1 MVKFIL
7 SGRRVKQVSAL
18 LTGTLLMAVSLPGFA
33 APLELTLDEAVAMAL
48 KSNPSVKISE
58 SELEKANW
66 DVSVAKAGKAPSVSL
81 SHSASRYK
89 TAESSTYVYDYDA
102 TPGNIPYKVPVPA
115 YLTTL
120 YSNSINMTLPLYT
133 GGKLEGT
140 IDNAKL
146 AVKVAD
152 LGVTE
157 AQQQIKLDAT
167 NGYYS
172 ILQTRNLVTLRG
184 ESLDRLT
191 EHLKNVEAQY
201 NAGTVAKTD
210 VLRSEVEKAAAEQ
223 NVIIAK
229 NSYELAVSSLNNIIS
244 LPLDTEL
251 IVKDELKY
259 QKYDKTLE
267 DCIKAAL
274 TNRPGLAQAQVNV
287 DIAKTNIKVAESGN
301 KLTVAATASEKW
313 HDSDFPGADYN
324 AWSIGIN
331 ASYNL
336 FDGGLVKAQV
346 KGSKAQLTKAT
357 EQLRQTKDS
366 VQLEVRQAYLNMLEA
381 EKRIE
386 TSKVAVVK
394 GEEDYKIAQ
403 VRYSAGV
410 GTNLDVIDSQVALTS
425 AKTDYVQALYDYNT
439 SRAKLNK
446 AMGIAVK

>member
-7 SGRRVKQVSAL
+7 SSRKVKQVSAL
-18 LTGTLLMAVSLPGFA
+18 LTGTMLMAVSLPGFA
-33 APLELTLDEAVAMAL
+33 APVELTLDEAVAMAL

-81 SHSASRYK
+81 SHNASRYK
-89 TAESSTYVYDYDA
+89 TAASGAYVYNYNSPTDR
-102 TPGNIPYKVPVPA
+102 PYKVPVPD

-120 YSNSINMTLPLYT
+120 YANSIDLTLPLYT

-140 IDNAKL
+140 IDKAKL

-152 LGVTE
+152 LGIAE

-184 ESLDRLT
+184 ESLDRLA

-210 VLRSEVEKAAAEQ
+210 VLRSEVEKADAEQ
-223 NVIIAK
+223 NLIIAK

-259 QKYDKTLE
+259 QKFDKTLE
-267 DCIKAAL
+267 DCIKVAL
-274 TNRPGLAQAQVNV
+274 TNRPSLAQAQVNV
-287 DIAKTNIKVAESGN
+287 DIAKTSIKVAESGN

-313 HDSDFPGADYN
+313 HDSDFPGTEN
-324 AWSIGIN
+324 NTWSIGIN

-336 FDGGLVKAQV
+336 FDGGLVRAQV
-346 KGSKAQLTKAT
+346 KGSKAELTKAT
-357 EQLRQTKDS
+357 EQLRQIKDS

-446 AMGIAVK
+446 AMGIAVN

>member
-1 MVKFIL
+1 MLKFKL
-7 SGRRVKQVSAL
+7 CSRRANQATAL
-18 LTGTLLMAVSLPGFA
+18 LAGTMLMAAALPGFA
-33 APLELTLDEAVAMAL
+33 APVELTLDEAVAMAL

-66 DVSVAKAGKAPSVSL
+66 VVSAAKAGKAPSVNL
-81 SHSASRYK
+81 SHNAGRSK
-89 TAESSTYVYDYDA
+89 TAATADTPEYLSTRYA
-102 TPGNIPYKVPVPA
+102 
-115 YLTTL
+115 
-120 YSNSINMTLPLYT
+120 NSIDMTLPLYT

-146 AVKVAD
+146 GVKVAD
-152 LGVTE
+152 LGVIDT
-157 AQQQIKLDAT
+157 QQQIKLNAT
-167 NGYYS
+167 TGYYS
-172 ILQTRNLVTLRG
+172 ILQTRNLVNLNE

-210 VLRSEVEKAAAEQ
+210 VLRSEVEKADAEQ
-223 NVIIAK
+223 NLIIAK
-229 NSYELAVSSLNNIIS
+229 NSYELAISNLNNIIS

-267 DCIKAAL
+267 DCITVAL
-274 TNRPGLAQAQVNV
+274 NNRPDLAQAKASV
-287 DIAKTNIKVAESGN
+287 DIAKTNIKIAESGN

-313 HDSDFPGADYN
+313 NDSDFPGTENNTWA
-324 AWSIGIN
+324 IGISAN
-331 ASYNL
+331 YNL
-336 FDGGLVKAQV
+336 FDAGLTKAQV
-346 KGSKAQLTKAT
+346 KGAGSELTKAT
-357 EQLRQTKDS
+357 EQLRQAKDG

-381 EKRIE
+381 EKRID
-386 TSKVAVVK
+386 TSKVAVTK

-439 SRAKLNK
+439 SRAKLDK
-446 AMGIAVK
+446 AMGITVK

>member
-1 MVKFIL
+1 MVKLKL
-7 SGRRVKQVSAL
+7 SGNTAKQAAAMFA
-18 LTGTLLMAVSLPGFA
+18 GTMLMAAALPGFA
-33 APLELTLDEAVAMAL
+33 APVEITLDEAVAMAL

-58 SELEKANW
+58 SDVEKANW

-89 TAESSTYVYDYDA
+89 TAESSSLYYNGTSIAKYPIPDYLSTRYA
-102 TPGNIPYKVPVPA
+102 
-115 YLTTL
+115 
-120 YSNSINMTLPLYT
+120 NSIDMTLPLYT
-133 GGKLEGT
+133 GGRLEGT
-140 IDNAKL
+140 IDKAKL
-146 AVKVAD
+146 SVKVAD
-152 LGVTE
+152 LGVTDTN
-157 AQQQIKLDAT
+157 QQIKLNAT

-172 ILQTRNLVTLRG
+172 ILQTRNLVNLRE

-210 VLRSEVEKAAAEQ
+210 VLRSEVEKADAEQ
-223 NVIIAK
+223 NLIIAK
-229 NSYELAVSSLNNIIS
+229 NSYELAVSNLNNIIS
-244 LPLDTEL
+244 LPLDTQL

-259 QKYDKTLE
+259 QKFDKSLD
-267 DCIKAAL
+267 DCIAVAL
-274 TNRPGLAQAQVNV
+274 NNRPDLAQAQVNV

-301 KLTVAATASEKW
+301 KLTIAATAAEKW
-313 HDSDFPGADYN
+313 NDSDFPGLEN
-324 AWSIGIN
+324 NTWTIGIN

-336 FDGGLVKAQV
+336 FDAGLTKSQV
-346 KGSKAQLTKAT
+346 KGAGAELTKAT
-357 EQLRQTKDS
+357 EQLRQAKDS

-381 EKRIE
+381 EKRID

-425 AKTDYVQALYDYNT
+425 AKTNYVQALYDYNT
-439 SRAKLNK
+439 SRAKLDK

>member
-7 SGRRVKQVSAL
+7 SSRRVKQASAL
-18 LTGTLLMAVSLPGFA
+18 LTGTMLMAASLPGFA
-33 APLELTLDEAVAMAL
+33 APVELTLDEAVAMAL

-81 SHSASRYK
+81 AHNASRYK
-89 TAESSTYVYDYDA
+89 TAASSTYVYNETSNY
-102 TPGNIPYKVPVPA
+102 IFKYPVPD

-120 YSNSINMTLPLYT
+120 YTNSIDMTLPLYT

-140 IDNAKL
+140 IDKAKL

-152 LGVTE
+152 LGITN

-172 ILQTRNLVTLRG
+172 ILQTRNLVTLRE

-210 VLRSEVEKAAAEQ
+210 VLRSEVEKADAEQ
-223 NVIIAK
+223 NLIIAK

-259 QKYDKTLE
+259 QKFDKSLE
-267 DCIKAAL
+267 DCIKVAL
-274 TNRPGLAQAQVNV
+274 TSRPDLAQAQVNV
-287 DIAKTNIKVAESGN
+287 DIAKTSIKVAESGN

-313 HDSDFPGADYN
+313 HDSDFPGTEN
-324 AWSIGIN
+324 NTWSIGIN

-346 KGSKAQLTKAT
+346 KGSKAEFTKAT

-446 AMGIAVK
+446 AMGMAVK